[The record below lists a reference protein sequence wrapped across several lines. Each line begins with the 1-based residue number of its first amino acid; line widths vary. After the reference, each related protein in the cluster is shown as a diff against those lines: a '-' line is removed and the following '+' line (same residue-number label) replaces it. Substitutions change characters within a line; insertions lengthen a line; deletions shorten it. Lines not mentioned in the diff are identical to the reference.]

1 MSGSATFTIVTS
13 TRSMKVPVQIA
24 TSGSHLR
31 TDATCPRSVARNLSP
46 DESCVMRSPVDM
58 STRRDVD
65 STTVSRGLQ
74 GAVGSPL
81 VSAVDLLIAAGVAFL
96 AGVINSIAGGGSLVL
111 FPTLI
116 ALGLPTVS
124 ANVTNSVAQWPG
136 YLGGVVGFRAE
147 YTGQRGRLIRFG
159 IVGAL
164 GGVTGSVLLLTT
176 PSQAFDV
183 VVPVLVLLASLLLAV
198 QPLLTRRLQADEHAG
213 PRRDP
218 VWLYVALFLATV
230 YGGYFGGA
238 LGVIL
243 VGVLGIGLHRL
254 KLANALK
261 SALSAVTA
269 TVTLVVFGLF
279 GPIDWAVIAVAA
291 PASLVGGFLGARI
304 ATRIPTT
311 PLRIFI
317 VVFGVAVAIYLFLRI

>member
-1 MSGSATFTIVTS
+1 M
-13 TRSMKVPVQIA
+13 
-24 TSGSHLR
+24 
-31 TDATCPRSVARNLSP
+31 
-46 DESCVMRSPVDM
+46 
-58 STRRDVD
+58 
-65 STTVSRGLQ
+65 
-74 GAVGSPL
+74 
-81 VSAVDLLIAAGVAFL
+81 SAVDLLIAAGVAFV
-96 AGVINSIAGGGSLVL
+96 AGVINSIAGGGSLIL
-111 FPTLI
+111 FPTLV
-116 ALGLPTVS
+116 ALGLPTVA

-136 YLGGVVGFRAE
+136 YLGGVVGFRDE
-147 YTGQRGRLIRFG
+147 YAGQRSRLIRFG
-159 IVGAL
+159 LIAAL
-164 GGVTGSVLLLTT
+164 GGITGSVLLLTT
-176 PSQAFDV
+176 PSEAFDV

-198 QPLLTRRLQADEHAG
+198 QPLLTRRLPDEDQA

-218 VWLYVALFLATV
+218 VWLYVALFFATV

-291 PASLVGGFLGARI
+291 PASLIGGFLGARI